1 MSVTSHDVAR
11 LAGVSQATV
20 SRALSDHPKVSERT
34 KQLVRQAAS
43 QLGYVPSEAG
53 RSLSS
58 GRSRRVGL
66 LVTDLDNQFYA
77 QLIPPAHRELERL
90 GYQLMLHTETGED
103 AALADRLIAGGLA
116 GVILATATLD
126 SVTPV
131 RLHDRSVPFVYFNRT
146 GSFVDA
152 DATVVDPVPG
162 YDAAV
167 DHIVASGHRRVAAIL
182 GPENTSTGRA
192 REAALRNAL
201 SRHGIHL
208 PASLVRRGGFDTE
221 TGDRAMTELLA
232 SDAAPTLVFAAND
245 VVAIGAMNAARRAG
259 VVPPR
264 DVSIIGFDDLP
275 SARWDIVQLSTIGY
289 DLEAMMRETARLI
302 SARLEGSTDAVQ
314 SATFPT
320 RYIDRSTVGV
330 PSTAGG

>member
-20 SRALSDHPKVSERT
+20 SRALSDHPRVSART
-34 KQLVRQAAS
+34 KALVREAAA

-58 GRSRRVGL
+58 GRSRRIGL

-77 QLIPPAHRELERL
+77 QLIPPAHRELERF
-90 GYQLMLHTETGED
+90 GYQLMLHTESGED

-126 SVTPV
+126 SVTPA

-146 GSFVDA
+146 GSFVGA

-167 DHIVASGHRRVAAIL
+167 EHIVASGHSRVAAIL

-201 SRHGIHL
+201 GRHGIDL
-208 PASLVRRGGFDTE
+208 PAHLVRRGGYDTE
-221 TGDRAMTELLA
+221 TGDWAMTELLA
-232 SDAAPTLVFAAND
+232 DAAPTLVFAAND
-245 VVAIGAMNAARRAG
+245 VVAIGALNAARRAG
-259 VVPPR
+259 VVPAR

-302 SARLEGSTDAVQ
+302 SARLEGSTEAFQ

-330 PSTAGG
+330 LPAEEG